1 MKLFNPF
8 GLFILTT
15 TLVYADLSPPLLY
28 PTPKLDATT
37 TTLDYQDKTR

>member
-1 MKLFNPF
+1 MKLFSPF

-15 TLVYADLSPPLLY
+15 TFVYADLPPPLLN
-28 PTPKLDATT
+28 PTPKLDATS

>member
-1 MKLFNPF
+1 MKLLSLM
-8 GLFILTT
+8 GLLILTT
-15 TLVYADLSPPLLY
+15 SFVYADLPLLY